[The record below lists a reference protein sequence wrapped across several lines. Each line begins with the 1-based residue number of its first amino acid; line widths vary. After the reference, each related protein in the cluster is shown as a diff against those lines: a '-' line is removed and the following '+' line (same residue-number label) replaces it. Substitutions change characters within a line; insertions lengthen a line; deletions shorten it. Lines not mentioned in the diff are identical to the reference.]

1 MLPPYNVE
9 WKSGE
14 RFTKYNIEMEV
25 REGILALTIG
35 DVKIVTLVGQCPNNF
50 VKKKPE
56 PFAKMQLQGLW
67 LGTSVNAK
75 YYPYIVSRLLL

>member
-35 DVKIVTLVGQCPNNF
+35 DVKIVTLVGQCPNDF
-50 VKKKPE
+50 V
-56 PFAKMQLQGLW
+56 QDCL
-67 LGTSVNAK
+67 S
-75 YYPYIVSRLLL
+75 I